1 MTELYYVNL
10 FMATLGN
17 NTIIMPPECA
27 FFSFFFM
34 HGGSDNNKYCVM
46 VSVDARS
53 VLMLHVAAE
62 QTKIL
67 KNKNDKKQGRRA
79 KDEQII

>member
-1 MTELYYVNL
+1 
-10 FMATLGN
+10 
-17 NTIIMPPECA
+17 
-27 FFSFFFM
+27 M

-46 VSVDARS
+46 VSDDARS

-67 KNKNDKKQGRRA
+67 KNNNDKKQGRMA